1 MDCGS
6 PSGDYR
12 TIWRIVKGGEN
23 VATVATGQSNWAN
36 ASARGKARKAGLID
50 PTRLRQLL
58 QQSPDSIASSIAEFG
73 YRAELDLYADKLS
86 GADLVETALNH
97 NMDRDLAQVLGF
109 CQGHLKNLVSIYVE
123 RFTYQKVKTALRAIR
138 SGVSLE
144 EVASHVL
151 PEQNEVNAPWL
162 ELVNTCDTLQDAA
175 SALEGTQFGRALLEL
190 DGSDDLMAYEDALD
204 RHYYAS
210 STKKLR
216 EGTTR
221 HPMLLRYLRTEID
234 HRNVINLFRALRQ
247 GLSAEQR
254 NELMLNG
261 GKSITSTFLRQA
273 AEADSEEALLEILRR
288 APGFDDTGFDE
299 ALIAYKEKGTLD
311 PIVNILSS
319 QRLNLLSRMNMLNP
333 LSAFPLIYYIESKVL
348 EVQNL
353 RLLVR
358 GKAAGLSDE
367 LIEAHLGLCGGIWNG
382 DSSCRHSR
390 VLPRFP
396 TCGNHPHTEPAKRGG
411 DAE

>member
-1 MDCGS
+1 
-6 PSGDYR
+6 
-12 TIWRIVKGGEN
+12 
-23 VATVATGQSNWAN
+23 
-36 ASARGKARKAGLID
+36 
-50 PTRLRQLL
+50 
-58 QQSPDSIASSIAEFG
+58 
-73 YRAELDLYADKLS
+73 
-86 GADLVETALNH
+86 
-97 NMDRDLAQVLGF
+97 
-109 CQGHLKNLVSIYVE
+109 
-123 RFTYQKVKTALRAIR
+123 
-138 SGVSLE
+138 
-144 EVASHVL
+144 VASQVL
-151 PEQNEVNAPWL
+151 PEQNEMNAPWL
-162 ELVNTCDTLQDAA
+162 ELVSTCDTLQDAA
-175 SALEGTQFGRALLEL
+175 SALEGTQFGRALSEL
-190 DGSDDLMAYEDALD
+190 DASDDLMAYEDALD

-221 HPMLLRYLRTEID
+221 HPMLLRYFRTEID

-247 GLSAEQR
+247 GMSAEQR

-299 ALIAYKEKGTLD
+299 ALIASKEKGTLD

-367 LIEAHLGLCGGIWNG
+367 IIEAHLGL
-382 DSSCRHSR
+382 
-390 VLPRFP
+390 
-396 TCGNHPHTEPAKRGG
+396 
-411 DAE
+411 

>member
-1 MDCGS
+1 VDCGS

-86 GADLVETALNH
+86 GVDLVETALNH

-254 NELMLNG
+254 NELMLSG

-367 LIEAHLGLCGGIWNG
+367 IIEAHLGL
-382 DSSCRHSR
+382 
-390 VLPRFP
+390 
-396 TCGNHPHTEPAKRGG
+396 
-411 DAE
+411 

>member
-86 GADLVETALNH
+86 GVDLVETALNH

-254 NELMLNG
+254 NELMLSG

-367 LIEAHLGLCGGIWNG
+367 IIEAHLGL
-382 DSSCRHSR
+382 
-390 VLPRFP
+390 
-396 TCGNHPHTEPAKRGG
+396 
-411 DAE
+411 